1 MSRTTLCLAFLAAF
15 PVTCLAQTGQ
25 GDIVGM
31 VSDTSSAVVPSA
43 AVRAKNTAT
52 GFTYSSITNADGLY
66 RLTYVNPGQYEIS
79 FEAQGFKRLVRGN
92 ILVRSTETSRV
103 DVTLE
108 VGSVTESV
116 QVMAQTTLLESES
129 ATVGHLVTGTTLN
142 RLPAPQ
148 QKVQT
153 VLFYLPGVSSQ
164 RGFGHVAGQR
174 SRAFHTN
181 LDGVSGMEPV
191 RGEVATD
198 RFMATVMENMGEI
211 KILTSTL
218 PAEYGHSGGGV
229 MNIAYKSGT
238 NRLHGLAEER
248 YRNPSAVHRS
258 WQEPTRA
265 EGLRVFHLVTGTIS
279 GPILV
284 PKIYDGR
291 NRTFFLFGFQRH
303 HEKSSENNNR
313 DVPSPAMYNG
323 DFSFGGIG
331 DPIYDPATLVRLENG
346 TYSRAP
352 FAGNLVPRARFDP
365 SVQKFLGFTPWRP
378 ESNRFNQAFTNRT
391 GPHEN
396 LSLDTTYRSYRT
408 GFDHK
413 IDHSFSDA
421 HKIFGRYS
429 YYRHRAFRDR
439 WQVQVANP
447 LFDNSSTPVPV
458 DQRQLAISDSITI
471 SPTTV
476 NEIRFGANRRYYQR
490 TPETLGQNWAG
501 KLGIPN
507 VSPDTMPTFL
517 TATGG
522 QLISR
527 FPEGRESD
535 VTENFSL
542 QENLTLVRG
551 RHTFKTGYE
560 LLRTRANSTVS
571 AEPSG
576 RYRFGGTDFPF
587 RPNTGNDFASFLLGG
602 VVRADFTRDLATWLP
617 RWWTHSLYFQDDW
630 KATPKLTLNLGIR
643 WQYETPYSTKYG
655 QQSQFSPDATDP
667 LTGRRG
673 ALLHPTGALAN
684 RDLNN
689 FQPRFGLAYG
699 FAKSWTF
706 RAGFGVNN
714 LDIWANGL
722 RENFEEYVATAVI
735 ERAVGDPDVSF
746 YLAQGP
752 PAIPYR
758 ILPDGTSP
766 FLGTN
771 YSGRNISWYDP
782 TMRSPYVLN
791 WSTGLQWQFASEML
805 LELTYQGSS
814 GVGLLNR
821 WDTNA
826 IPLNIAND
834 FAGLDAVR
842 RAAQNF
848 KPYPQ
853 FGSIL
858 HYSNYGHNSFHS
870 GTVKLERRFSS
881 GVTFTSFYT
890 FSKAI
895 DEASSDGAAG
905 GVTFYN
911 RRLEKARSDYD
922 VPHRWITSGTWQV
935 PVGRGKRWLPNA
947 NRVVTGFLGNWELA
961 GIQTLETGAPFSFTQ
976 TGSNNVFLPGT
987 LRPDMAPG
995 KTYDDIKLPWDRRG
1009 PCRHIVACAEP
1020 WANLNAFAYPDSF
1033 RAGMAGRNIVSGPG
1047 VLWHELSMSKEFV
1060 VRERV
1065 RGTLRLD
1072 YNNPFKR
1079 PFFATPNSA
1088 VNFRNPQ
1095 SFGKITNTQGV
1106 TSGLGA
1112 SKPFIEMIFKVEF

>member
-1 MSRTTLCLAFLAAF
+1 MKMSRIILV
-15 PVTCLAQTGQ
+15 PVILPAIMTAQTGQ
-25 GDIVGM
+25 GSIVGA
-31 VSDTSSAVVPSA
+31 VTDTSTAVVPGV
-43 AVRAKNTAT
+43 AVRARNVGT
-52 GFTYSSITNADGLY
+52 GFSYASVTNEEGIY
-66 RLTYVNPGQYEIS
+66 RLTYVNPGSYEIT
-79 FEAQGFKRLVRGN
+79 FEGQGFKKLVRGN
-92 ILVRSTETSRV
+92 ILVRSTETARI
-103 DVTLE
+103 DATLE
-108 VGSVTESV
+108 VGAVVESV
-116 QVMAQTTLLESES
+116 QVSAQATLLESETS
-129 ATVGHLVTGTTLN
+129 TVGHLVTGDVVN

-153 VLFYLPGVSSQ
+153 VLFYLPGVTSQ

-174 SRAFHTN
+174 SRAFNAT

-211 KILTSTL
+211 KVLTTAL
-218 PAEYGHSGGGV
+218 PAEYGHSGGGI

-238 NRLHGLAEER
+238 NQLHGLAEER
-248 YRNPSAVHRS
+248 YRHPAAVHRS

-265 EGLRVFHLVTGTIS
+265 QGLRVFHLITGTLS
-279 GPILV
+279 GPVIL
-284 PKIYDGR
+284 PKIYNGR

-313 DVPSPAMYNG
+313 DVPSPAMYAG

-331 DPIYDPATLVRLENG
+331 DPIYDPATLVRLANG
-346 TYSRAP
+346 TYSRSP
-352 FAGNLVPRARFDP
+352 LPGNIVPRSRFDP
-365 SVQKFLGFTPWRP
+365 SVQKFLSLSPWRP
-378 ESNRFNQAFTNRT
+378 ESNRFNQAFINRT
-391 GPHEN
+391 GPHDN

-413 IDHSFSDA
+413 IDHSFSDT

-429 YYRHRAFRDR
+429 YYRHRSFRDR

-447 LFDNSSTPVPV
+447 VFDFNYVPVPV
-458 DQRQLAISDSITI
+458 DQRQVAISDSITI
-471 SPTTV
+471 NPTTI
-476 NEIRFGANRRYYQR
+476 NEIRWGGNRRLYTR
-490 TPETLGQNWAG
+490 LPESLNQDWAG
-501 KLGIPN
+501 RLGVPN
-507 VSPDTMPTFL
+507 VAPDTMPSFL

-522 QLISR
+522 QLVSR

-542 QENLTLVRG
+542 QENLTMVRG

-560 LLRTRANSTVS
+560 LLRTRANSAVA

-587 RPNTGNDFASFLLGG
+587 RPNTGSDFASFLLGG

-617 RWWTHSLYFQDDW
+617 RWWTHSLYFQTDW
-630 KATPKLTLNLGIR
+630 KATPKVTFNLGVR
-643 WQYETPYSTKYG
+643 WQYETPYKTKYG
-655 QQSQFSPDATDP
+655 QQSQFNPDLTDP

-673 ALLHPTGALAN
+673 ALSHRPGALAG

-689 FQPRFGLAYG
+689 FQPRVGLAYSI
-699 FAKSWTF
+699 AQNWVF
-706 RAGFGVNN
+706 RAGFAMNT
-714 LDIWANGL
+714 LDLWTSGL
-722 RENFEEYVATAVI
+722 RENFEEYIATAVV
-735 ERAVGDPDVSF
+735 ERPPGDPDVAFNLS
-746 YLAQGP
+746 LGP
-752 PAIPYR
+752 PRFTYPIQS
-758 ILPDGTSP
+758 DGTSP
-766 FLGTN
+766 FLGMN
-771 YSGRNISWYDP
+771 FSGRSASWYDP
-782 TMRSPYVLN
+782 GMRAPYVLN
-791 WSTGLQWQFASEML
+791 WNAGFQWQFARDIL
-805 LELTYQGSS
+805 VELTYQGSS

-821 WDTNA
+821 WDVNS
-826 IPLNIAND
+826 IPLNIADN
-834 FAGLDAVR
+834 FAALDNIR
-842 RAAQNF
+842 RASQNF
-848 KPYPQ
+848 RPYPH

-870 GTVKLERRFSS
+870 GTVKLEKRYSRSL
-881 GVTFTSFYT
+881 TFTSFYT
-890 FSKAI
+890 WSKAI
-895 DEASSDGAAG
+895 DEASGDGAAG

-922 VPHRWITSGTWQV
+922 VPHRWVSYATWEL
-935 PVGRGKRWLPNA
+935 PVGRGRRFLTQG
-947 NRVVTGFLGNWELA
+947 NRLVNGILGNWDLA
-961 GIQTLETGAPFSFTQ
+961 AIQTLETGSPFSFSHA
-976 TGSNNVFLPGT
+976 GSNNVFLPGA

-995 KTYDDIKLPWDRRG
+995 KTYDDIKLSWNRRG

-1020 WANLNAFAYPDSF
+1020 WADINAFAYPDSF

-1047 VLWHELSMSKEFV
+1047 VLWHELSASKQFV
-1060 VRERV
+1060 LRERV

-1095 SFGKITNTQGV
+1095 AFGKITNTQGV

-1112 SKPFIEMIFKVEF
+1112 SKPFMEMVFKIEF